1 MYIENEASKNKI
13 KYISNKPTMA
23 DRKQYYNTC
32 NLDLMLGELFE
43 MRGIDETIQYLQ
55 HKLKYYR
62 ALKKEAKED
71 EQEG

>member
-1 MYIENEASKNKI
+1 MYISNGKNNI
-13 KYISNKPTMA
+13 KYIPNRPTRE

-55 HKLKYYR
+55 HKLKYYK
-62 ALKKEAKED
+62 ALKKEADLD
-71 EQEG
+71 E